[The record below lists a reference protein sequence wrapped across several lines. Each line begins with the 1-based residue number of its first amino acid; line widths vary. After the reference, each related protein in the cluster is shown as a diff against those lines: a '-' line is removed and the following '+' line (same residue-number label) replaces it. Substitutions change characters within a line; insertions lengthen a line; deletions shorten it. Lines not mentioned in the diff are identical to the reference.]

1 MLLIKMAVQS
11 HKLAMVELSRQQFRA
26 ETTTRLTTCRPI
38 QDDPNEPVP
47 EKNIHS
53 L

>member
-1 MLLIKMAVQS
+1 MAAQS
-11 HKLAMVELSRQQFRA
+11 RKLAMVELSRQQFRG

-47 EKNIHS
+47 ETTFTR
-53 L
+53 LPY